1 MFLAEI
7 DLKKRTSLLEYNF
20 ENNYCGDDKI
30 ATEAGN
36 HICDI
41 IHIQQFF
48 SESLLLNI
56 NILSILEATPPGRRT
71 GRRTISCLAVSGM
84 SSCINFLSQRLLN
97 CPLLYKFDQLHFNG
111 ETFITC
117 TQSPKHLGF
126 WSSFMALN

>member
-30 ATEAGN
+30 TTEAGN

-56 NILSILEATPPGRRT
+56 NILSILEATPPSRRT
-71 GRRTISCLAVSGM
+71 GRRTISCLADVV
-84 SSCINFLSQRLLN
+84 
-97 CPLLYKFDQLHFNG
+97 LYQFSLP
-111 ETFITC
+111 TFIKLPATL
-117 TQSPKHLGF
+117 QV
-126 WSSFMALN
+126 